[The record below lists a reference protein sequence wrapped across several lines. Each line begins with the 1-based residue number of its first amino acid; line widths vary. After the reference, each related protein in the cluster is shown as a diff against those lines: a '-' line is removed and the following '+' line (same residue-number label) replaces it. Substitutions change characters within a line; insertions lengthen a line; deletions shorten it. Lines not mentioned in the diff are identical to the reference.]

1 MKKRFAA
8 AVSLALCAAM
18 CVCACS
24 SAEEEDVFTGEKTDL
39 PEWQAELDMISPAVY
54 GTVDDLDLEPGTY
67 ISVIGKQEGS
77 PYWEQ
82 VKAGVS
88 QAAED
93 INERL
98 GYSGSEKVKVLYN
111 APEDGKDVDEQVN
124 ILDEEMARY
133 PDVIAIASI
142 DENESAVQFDL
153 AISNGIQI
161 VAFDS
166 GNTYQGIQCT
176 AMTDNAAAAAE
187 GADRLCGAIGESGEA
202 ALIVQDSVS
211 ANARE
216 RADAFQAQVTAGH
229 PGVTVVETIYMDQL
243 DDLKQQAA
251 AEQLGVTKEQLDA
264 WVEAASGVNTEA
276 AADAAKEEQAG
287 TGQPENAAS
296 AGDESGA
303 DSAEIS
309 EEARTR
315 LEDIHSLADG
325 MSDEEAVAY
334 YLEKH
339 PELNGC
345 FGTNADA
352 VLLAADAVKET
363 EGTEEITVMGFD
375 TGSEILTA
383 LEDGAID
390 GLVVQNPFGMGYAAV
405 VAAAR
410 TALEIGNEAV
420 VNTGYTWVDRENL
433 EDENI
438 QKILY
443 E

>member
-1 MKKRFAA
+1 MKKQF
-8 AVSLALCAAM
+8 LALVSVAVCAALG
-18 CVCACS
+18 VCACS
-24 SAEEEDVFTGEKTDL
+24 SAEDDSVFTGEKADI
-39 PEWQAELDMISPAVY
+39 PEWQAELDMISPEVY

-67 ISVIGKQEGS
+67 ISVIGKMENS

-82 VKAGVS
+82 VREGVN
-88 QAAED
+88 QAADD
-93 INERL
+93 INEKL
-98 GYSGSEKVKVLYN
+98 GYSGDDKVKVLYN
-111 APEDGKDVDEQVN
+111 APSDGEDVDEQVN
-124 ILDEEMARY
+124 ILDEELARY

-153 AISNGIQI
+153 AVSNGIQI

-187 GADRLCGAIGESGEA
+187 GASKLCQAIEESGEV

-211 ANARE
+211 GNARQ
-216 RADAFQAQVTAGH
+216 RAEAFRSEVENSH
-229 PGVTVVETIYMDQL
+229 PGVSVVETIYMDQL

-251 AEQLGVTKEQLDA
+251 AEKLGVTAEELET
-264 WVEAASGVNTEA
+264 WINEASGVSDGEDGSSQDTE
-276 AADAAKEEQAG
+276 DGEEGG
-287 TGQPENAAS
+287 T
-296 AGDESGA
+296 
-303 DSAEIS
+303 IS
-309 EEARTR
+309 EAARTR
-315 LEDIHSLADG
+315 LEDINSIAED
-325 MSDEEAVAY
+325 MSDEDAVVY

-352 VLLAADAVKET
+352 VMLAANAVDQMEKS
-363 EGTEEITVMGFD
+363 EEITVMGFD
-375 TGSEILTA
+375 AGSELNAA
-383 LEDGAID
+383 LENGSID
-390 GLVVQNPFGMGYAAV
+390 GLIVQNPFGMGYAAV

-410 TALEIGNEAV
+410 TALEIGNEAMV
-420 VNTGYTWVDRENL
+420 DTGYTWVDRDNL

-438 QKILY
+438 QQILY

>member
-1 MKKRFAA
+1 MKKQFLASVSV
-8 AVSLALCAAM
+8 AVCAALG
-18 CVCACS
+18 VCACS
-24 SAEEEDVFTGEKTDL
+24 SAEDDSVFTGEKADI
-39 PEWQAELDMISPAVY
+39 PEWQAELDMISPEVY

-67 ISVIGKQEGS
+67 ISVIGKMENS

-82 VKAGVS
+82 VREGVN
-88 QAAED
+88 QAADD
-93 INERL
+93 INEKL
-98 GYSGSEKVKVLYN
+98 GYSGDDKVKVLYN
-111 APEDGKDVDEQVN
+111 APSDGEDVDEQVN
-124 ILDEEMARY
+124 ILDEELARY

-153 AISNGIQI
+153 AVSNGIQI

-187 GADRLCGAIGESGEA
+187 GASKLCQAIEESGEV

-211 ANARE
+211 GNARQ
-216 RADAFQAQVTAGH
+216 RAEAFRSEVENSH
-229 PGVTVVETIYMDQL
+229 PGVSVVETIYMDQL

-251 AEQLGVTKEQLDA
+251 AEKLGVTAEELET
-264 WVEAASGVNTEA
+264 WINEASGVSDGEDGSSQDTE
-276 AADAAKEEQAG
+276 DGEEGG
-287 TGQPENAAS
+287 T
-296 AGDESGA
+296 
-303 DSAEIS
+303 IS
-309 EEARTR
+309 EAARTR
-315 LEDIHSLADG
+315 LEDINSIAED
-325 MSDEEAVAY
+325 MSDEDAVVY

-352 VLLAADAVKET
+352 VMLTANAVDQMEKS
-363 EGTEEITVMGFD
+363 EEITVMGFD
-375 TGSEILTA
+375 AGSELNAA
-383 LEDGAID
+383 LENGSID
-390 GLVVQNPFGMGYAAV
+390 GLIVQNPFGMGYAAV

-410 TALEIGNEAV
+410 TALEIGNEAMV
-420 VNTGYTWVDRENL
+420 DTGYTWVDRDNL

-438 QKILY
+438 QQILY